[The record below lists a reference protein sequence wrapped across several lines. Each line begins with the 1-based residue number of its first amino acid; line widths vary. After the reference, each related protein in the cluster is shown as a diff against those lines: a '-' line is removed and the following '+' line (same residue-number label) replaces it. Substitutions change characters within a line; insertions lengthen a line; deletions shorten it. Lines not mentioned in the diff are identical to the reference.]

1 MSQRWFCGG
10 PSPSLRPTF
19 HWNFHSLKAF
29 LGPFIRTTAF
39 CVDPRSSSPWRQMP
53 LHRAQRF
60 WCNDNF
66 CLVVKTVAAAAEI
79 VVPVENEFSNDKEN
93 GQHLADRTPKRTD
106 RNDRT
111 TGNVCVC
118 WFFSQVAGTFL
129 SGQCLAVHGPTVVG
143 ETVQTAVAPVM
154 SMLT

>member
-1 MSQRWFCGG
+1 MLTQEAAALGG
-10 PSPSLRPTF
+10 KCHFTKL
-19 HWNFHSLKAF
+19 NA
-29 LGPFIRTTAF
+29 
-39 CVDPRSSSPWRQMP
+39 
-53 LHRAQRF
+53 F

-79 VVPVENEFSNDKEN
+79 VVPVESEFSNDKEN